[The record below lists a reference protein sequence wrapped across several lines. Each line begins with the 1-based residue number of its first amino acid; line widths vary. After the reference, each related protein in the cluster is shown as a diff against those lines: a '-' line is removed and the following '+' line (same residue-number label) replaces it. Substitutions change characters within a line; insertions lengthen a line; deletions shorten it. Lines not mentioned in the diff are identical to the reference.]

1 MNTPTPVPASTNPSD
16 DREFVSRLSALTDHD
31 FEQRLAAAYES
42 RGYTVDLDTG
52 RDGINLRLQIADQ
65 VWLVQTRD
73 WRSASVDVEAV
84 REMIAEVSRNEA
96 TGGIVI
102 CSGTFTEAA
111 RLRVRGSGVRLLNGV
126 ELSGMLFENTRD
138 VDQQACPRC
147 GSSLVERLSEG
158 VSRRFRGCSSHP
170 SCQYTQGA
178 AA

>member
-16 DREFVSRLSALTDHD
+16 DRAFVRLSALTDHD

-52 RDGINLRLQIADQ
+52 RDGINLMLQIADQ
-65 VWLVQTRD
+65 VWLVQTRN

-84 REMIAEVSRNEA
+84 REMIAAVSRNEA

-102 CSGTFTEAA
+102 CSGTFTQAA
-111 RLRVRGSGVRLLNGV
+111 RLRVRGSGVHLLNGV
-126 ELSGMLFENTRD
+126 ELFGMLFENTRD

-170 SCQYTQGA
+170 SCQYTQGVA
-178 AA
+178 A